1 MSEAGV
7 SSPGVWRWPG
17 PTAEHVCKTSGQRGG
32 TETGPDPGGEVW
44 RGKGGAGLKARGGL
58 EGGGG
63 SKGHLGSWRR
73 GGASVTLE
81 PLEVVT
87 LRVVGTEGPDTSALS
102 EDCRG
107 QRLLTPS

>member
-1 MSEAGV
+1 MFARLQGRGEGLRQDQI
-7 SSPGVWRWPG
+7 PG
-17 PTAEHVCKTSGQRGG
+17 EKSGG
-32 TETGPDPGGEVW
+32 
-44 RGKGGAGLKARGGL
+44 GKGGTGLKARGGL
-58 EGGGG
+58 EGGGE